1 MWTIKDVGKC
11 FYALVSGREANE
23 NGPSFFDVKAAYDA
37 AYEEKAKARTCLRTF
52 KALLKKAEGLD
63 SAYRARL
70 PVGGFK
76 YGKAV

>member
-1 MWTIKDVGKC
+1 MWTMKDVGRR
-11 FYALVSGREANE
+11 FYTLFSEQEANE

-37 AYEEKAKARTCLRTF
+37 AFEQKAKARTCLRAF
-52 KALLKKAEGLD
+52 KRLLNKAERLE

-70 PVGGFK
+70 PVGSAR